1 MIKHYLILA
10 TALWMLGAGA
20 APAYAAD
27 PRLVETF
34 GKWQAWVLEDE
45 SGKVCYMLSTPDKHN
60 GAYKARGDIYAL
72 ITHRPG
78 EGSKNVF
85 SYIAGYDYQPGSGVN
100 LKIGDKTFPLFTH
113 KDTAWAQDA
122 TFDNAI
128 AEAVRKGSTM
138 VITGT
143 SARGTLTTDT
153 FTLKG
158 SGGAHDMINK
168 ECGIQ

>member
-1 MIKHYLILA
+1 MSKQYLVLA
-10 TALWMLGAGA
+10 ATLWMLMAGL
-20 APAYAAD
+20 APAQAAE
-27 PRLVETF
+27 PRAVGTF

-45 SGKVCYMLSTPDKHN
+45 SGKVCYMLASPEKHS

-100 LKIGDKTFPLFTH
+100 IKIGEKTFPLFTH

-128 AEAVRKGSTM
+128 TEAIRKGSTM
-138 VITGT
+138 VVTGT
-143 SARGTLTTDT
+143 SARGTLTTDN
-153 FTLKG
+153 FSLKG
-158 SGGAHDMINK
+158 SGGAHDAISR
-168 ECGIQ
+168 ECGI